1 METRPYFLLGDLASN
16 VLSGAAV
23 GMLCAAVVGASWN
36 HTLAMIVGM
45 VLGMVAILPMQLA
58 CNIFF
63 GAFETMLPMMLTG
76 MAAGMVVSMTAADR
90 LVPWQ
95 EAALQGAVIG
105 LAVLVFTYVANAI
118 LHGEVRRWTP

>member
-1 METRPYFLLGDLASN
+1 METRPYFLIGDLASN

-23 GMLCAAVVGASWN
+23 GILCAAAIGTSWN

-45 VLGMVAILPMQLA
+45 VLGMAAVLPMQLA

-76 MAAGMVVSMTAADR
+76 MAAGMVVSMAAAER
-90 LVPWQ
+90 LVPWR
-95 EAALQGAVIG
+95 EAGLQGAVIG
-105 LAVLVFTYVANAI
+105 LAVLVFTYVANGI
-118 LHGEVRRWTP
+118 LHGEVRRWRQ

>member
-23 GMLCAAVVGASWN
+23 GMLCAALIGESWN
-36 HTLAMIVGM
+36 HTVAMIVGM
-45 VLGMVAILPMQLA
+45 VLGMIAILPLQLA
-58 CNIFF
+58 SNIFF

-76 MAAGMVVSMTAADR
+76 MAVGMVVSMAAADR

-95 EAALQGAVIG
+95 EAAVQGGVIG
-105 LAVLVFTYVANAI
+105 LAVLMFTYLLNAL
-118 LHGEVRRWTP
+118 LHGEVRRWKA